1 MIQESDKSP
10 RERRRGANEGRILD
24 AAMRIIGEAGLEGL
38 SMARLA
44 EAADYTPGALYRYFP
59 SKDALLARLV
69 LHVLGEA
76 QEFLTR
82 AAGALPESAPP
93 LARVFALAQGYRAFA
108 RQKPNSFGLL
118 AMTMA
123 DPRVLIPGV
132 TEAAPVTARV
142 ITTLELIASALGA
155 AEAAGQLEPG
165 DVAERTLCL
174 FATLQGLLQLH
185 KQARFAP
192 NVLQLDELTVMGTRA
207 LLIGWGARARTVDAA
222 LVKVAALSNSLT
234 QGLQ

>member
-1 MIQESDKSP
+1 M
-10 RERRRGANEGRILD
+10 
-24 AAMRIIGEAGLEGL
+24 
-38 SMARLA
+38 
-44 EAADYTPGALYRYFP
+44 
-59 SKDALLARLV
+59 
-69 LHVLGEA
+69 
-76 QEFLTR
+76 
-82 AAGALPESAPP
+82 
-93 LARVFALAQGYRAFA
+93 
-108 RQKPNSFGLL
+108 
-118 AMTMA
+118 
-123 DPRVLIPGV
+123 LIPGV